1 MKWKILGCIASLITV
16 VCLALIGALF
26 VSDGGD
32 VQQYKKNRNNDKMDQ
47 IETNIDWKALKKR
60 NPNVYAWIEV
70 PGTKIDYP
78 VLQPSADQEKNFY
91 LQHNIDDQYSFAGSI
106 YSQKE
111 NAKDFGD
118 PVTVLYGHNMINE
131 SMFGTLRKFD
141 DPDFFDRHSLFYIY
155 MPGQKLTYKILSYQI
170 GSDDHLLDTYHP
182 NQAEG
187 FQKFMK
193 AITEKENRIRKG
205 IEVTQAMRIVTLS
218 TCSPR
223 EKKRRLLHGVLI
235 HTKKEK

>member
-1 MKWKILGCIASLITV
+1 MKWKILGGTTSLIAV
-16 VCLALIGALF
+16 VCLLLIGALL

-32 VQQYKKNRNNDKMDQ
+32 VQQYKKNRNSGKVDQ
-47 IETNIDWKALKKR
+47 KESNIDWKTLKKR
-60 NPNVYAWIEV
+60 NPNAYAWLEV

-78 VLQPSADQEKNFY
+78 VLQPSVDQKENFY
-91 LQHNIDDQYSFAGSI
+91 LQHNIDDRYSFAGSI

-111 NAKDFGD
+111 NAKDFRD
-118 PVTVLYGHNMINE
+118 PVTVLYGHNMING
-131 SMFGTLRKFD
+131 SMFGTLKKFE

-155 MPGQKLTYKILSYQI
+155 MPGQKFTYKILSYQI
-170 GSDDHLLDTYHP
+170 GSDQHLLDTFHP
-182 NQAEG
+182 DQAEG

-205 IEVTQAMRIVTLS
+205 VEVTQAIRIVTLS

-223 EKKRRLLHGVLI
+223 EKKRRLLHGVLVD
-235 HTKKEK
+235 TKKEK